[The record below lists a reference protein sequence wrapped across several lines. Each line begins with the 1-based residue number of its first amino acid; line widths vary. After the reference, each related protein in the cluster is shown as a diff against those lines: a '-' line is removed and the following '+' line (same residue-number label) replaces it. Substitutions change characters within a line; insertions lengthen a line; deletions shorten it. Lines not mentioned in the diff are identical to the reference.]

1 MIKKTDLT
9 GNLNVECHFPFILS
23 CVQLASIY
31 LLSLFV
37 TSKYVKVIQEL
48 ILNMFTS
55 ANKPTYKLS

>member
-1 MIKKTDLT
+1 MIMINKTDLT
-9 GNLNVECHFPFILS
+9 GNLNAECHFPFILS
-23 CVQLASIY
+23 CVQRASIY

-55 ANKPTYKLS
+55 ANKPI

>member
-9 GNLNVECHFPFILS
+9 GNLNAECHFPFILS